1 MIMKE
6 KGEASVS
13 TEETATPA
21 PGEPD
26 VSVAPQGV
34 NELSKWG
41 GLVTSVAAAAY
52 AGPSNAGPSTPWLA
66 AVPYTSEDW
75 EFAQKLF
82 VELNREVIKISSDGA
97 LVDLVSDDEDIMEA
111 DASEAEKEV
120 ASGDKEEEGT
130 VTDDGPLE

>member
-13 TEETATPA
+13 TEETATLA
-21 PGEPD
+21 PGEPE

-41 GLVTSVAAAAY
+41 GLVASVVAAAC
-52 AGPSNAGPSTPWLA
+52 AGPSNAGPSTPWVA
-66 AVPYTSEDW
+66 TIPYTSEDW

-82 VELNREVIKISSDGA
+82 VELNREVIEISSDGA
-97 LVDLVSDDEDIMEA
+97 LVDLVSDDEDIVEA
-111 DASEAEKEV
+111 DTSKAEKEV

-130 VTDDGPLE
+130 MTDDGPLE